1 MSTSISYP
9 HMKIGRNDP
18 CPCGSGKK
26 YKKCCL
32 DKTTQEVNFSKDY
45 FSLKGKNAEK
55 IVQELAIKTFLT
67 DWCYLNPKLPD
78 NKELSDLLVVFDDI
92 AIIWQIKD
100 LKLDKNGKYK
110 KSEVD
115 KNLRQLSG
123 ARRQLFDLKT
133 TIELENPRR
142 GKEKFS
148 PGTIKEIYLI
158 SVLLGEGEKAFS
170 FIEEIKNHTI
180 HVFDKEFTQII
191 LNELDT
197 ISDFTHYLKA
207 KESLIRQNKKLIIL
221 GGEKELLAFYLMNKR
236 SFERFDAATNILID
250 EGSWKLLQ
258 SKPEYKAKK
267 EADRISYGW
276 DSIINRAHMTSSQYE
291 KLQYEKVARELARP
305 NRFQR
310 RYLSKVFFDAH
321 IRAHNDN
328 THDLFRRIFPGEGT
342 TYCFLFQDDAEARRE
357 KRKAMLSAMCWIARG
372 KYQQNKKVLG
382 IATEMKIRP
391 MCSYDF
397 CLLDIPNWT
406 AENQKNMEQ
415 LQKETGIF
423 ANPKI
428 GYAHEDEYPKIKHG

>member
-9 HMKIGRNDP
+9 QHMKIGRNDP

-32 DKTTQEVNFSKDY
+32 NKEISEVNFSKDY
-45 FSLKGKNAEK
+45 FNLKGKNAEK

-67 DWCYLNPKLPD
+67 DWCYLNPKLPN
-78 NKELSDLLVVFDDI
+78 NKELCDLLVVFDDI

-100 LKLDKNGKYK
+100 LKLDKNGKYN

-142 GKEKFS
+142 KKEKIL
-148 PGTIKEIYLI
+148 PETIKEIYLI
-158 SVLLGEGEKAFS
+158 SVLLGEGEEIFS

-180 HVFDKEFTQII
+180 HVFDKEFTEIV

-197 ISDFTHYLKA
+197 ISDFTHYLKT
-207 KESLIRQNKKLIIL
+207 KEALIKQNKQLVIF

-236 SFERFDAATNILID
+236 SFERFNDATNILID

-258 SKPEYKAKK
+258 KNPEYKTKK
-267 EADRISYGW
+267 EEDKISYFW
-276 DSIINRAHMTSSQYE
+276 DSIINKAHMTSSQYE
-291 KLQYEKVARELARP
+291 KLQYEKVARELTRL

-310 RYLSKVFFDAH
+310 RYLSKAFF
-321 IRAHNDN
+321 
-328 THDLFRRIFPGEGT
+328 
-342 TYCFLFQDDAEARRE
+342 
-357 KRKAMLSAMCWIARG
+357 
-372 KYQQNKKVLG
+372 
-382 IATEMKIRP
+382 
-391 MCSYDF
+391 
-397 CLLDIPNWT
+397 
-406 AENQKNMEQ
+406 
-415 LQKETGIF
+415 
-423 ANPKI
+423 
-428 GYAHEDEYPKIKHG
+428 